1 MSVDLGLKKCKTK
14 EKLLVIPVYRCKNC
28 GKRYG
33 IQEWG
38 KACPLVPGYEFEE
51 TDEVIEAMA
60 YIDNNKP
67 HKVYHNCGD
76 GESGIAKMVGFVRRV
91 DGESEI

>member
-1 MSVDLGLKKCKTK
+1 M
-14 EKLLVIPVYRCKNC
+14 
-28 GKRYG
+28 
-33 IQEWG
+33 
-38 KACPLVPGYEFEE
+38 PGYEFEE

-91 DGESEI
+91 EGESEI